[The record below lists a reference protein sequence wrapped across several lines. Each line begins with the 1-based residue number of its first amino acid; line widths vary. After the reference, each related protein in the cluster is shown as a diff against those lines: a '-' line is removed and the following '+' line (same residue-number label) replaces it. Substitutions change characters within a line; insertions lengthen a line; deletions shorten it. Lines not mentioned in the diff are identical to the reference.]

1 MMRKRRHAKTVWF
14 DSHCHLYELDEGD
27 GAAAVLGRARVA
39 DVEGVVVLGTNPETS
54 AAAIALAQRNE
65 GVWAG
70 VAYHPSDV
78 KDWTNPWLDRIEVL
92 AAEPSVVAIGETGLD
107 FYWDRSYVDAQESA
121 FAAHIGLA
129 KKLEKTLVVHT
140 RDSMDRVL
148 ELLEA
153 HGPPEHLLF
162 HCWGGDSGQLLRAL
176 HMGGYV
182 SFAGNVTY
190 KSAEDLREA
199 CRLVPDDR
207 LLIETDSPYL
217 APVPHRGK
225 PNEPAFVADVGT
237 SVATTRGV
245 DAETIAAQTTANA
258 KTLFG
263 L

>member
-1 MMRKRRHAKTVWF
+1 
-14 DSHCHLYELDEGD
+14 
-27 GAAAVLGRARVA
+27 
-39 DVEGVVVLGTNPETS
+39 VVVLGTNPVTS
-54 AAAIALAQRNE
+54 NAAIELAHGHD

-70 VAYHPSDV
+70 AAYHPSDV
-78 KDWTNPWLDRIEVL
+78 KGWQDSWIDEIEPL
-92 AAEPSVVAIGETGLD
+92 AIDPSIVAIGETGLD
-107 FYWDRSYVDAQESA
+107 FYWDRSYSDAQEAA
-121 FAAHIGLA
+121 FAAHIELA
-129 KKLEKTLVVHT
+129 KRLGKALVIHT

-148 ELLEA
+148 ELLDA
-153 HGPPEHLLF
+153 QGPPERLLF
-162 HCWGGDSGQLLRAL
+162 HCWGGDSAQLLKAL
-176 HMGGYV
+176 HMGGYI

-190 KSAEDLREA
+190 KSAENLREA

-237 SVATTRGV
+237 SVAATRGV
-245 DAETIAAQTTANA
+245 DPETVASLTTSNA